1 MSKLMTYESFRAAA
15 EPPTGPTPRKPVT
28 PGDGVITR
36 LERSKGDDAYV
47 PVTTTRRPRPSL
59 MRALPRRRSR

>member
-15 EPPTGPTPRKPVT
+15 EPPTGPHTPQARHARRWRHH
-28 PGDGVITR
+28 R